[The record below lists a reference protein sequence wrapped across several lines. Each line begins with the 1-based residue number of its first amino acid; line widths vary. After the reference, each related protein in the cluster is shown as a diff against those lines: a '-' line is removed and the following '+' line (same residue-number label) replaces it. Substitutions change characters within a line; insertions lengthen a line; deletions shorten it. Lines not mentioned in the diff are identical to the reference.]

1 MKSAPR
7 HFLELKEVASGE
19 LRRIV
24 DMGASFKR
32 GEKLNGASRPLD
44 APHAIGSP
52 IVCGAGVMCVILG
65 DSVGEARE
73 PI

>member
-32 GEKLNGASRPLD
+32 GEKLNGASRPADGRAL
-44 APHAIGSP
+44 AMIFEKPSTRTR
-52 IVCGAGVMCVILG
+52 V
-65 DSVGEARE
+65 SSRSR
-73 PI
+73 

>member
-32 GEKLNGASRPLD
+32 GEPNGASQPQT
-44 APHAIGSP
+44 
-52 IVCGAGVMCVILG
+52 
-65 DSVGEARE
+65 VGHWR
-73 PI
+73 